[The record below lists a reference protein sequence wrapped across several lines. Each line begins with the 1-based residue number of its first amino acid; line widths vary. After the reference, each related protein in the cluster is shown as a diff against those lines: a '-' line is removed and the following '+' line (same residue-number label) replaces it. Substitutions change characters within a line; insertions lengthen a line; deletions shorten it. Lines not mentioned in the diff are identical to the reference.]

1 MQFKFSHF
9 WNFPRALMKMT
20 ELDKKPLGR
29 WALKTCDEITTGVN
43 AVYQNRDHCGDTICK
58 TPKRAS
64 EYIKPQTL
72 KN

>member
-1 MQFKFSHF
+1 
-9 WNFPRALMKMT
+9 MT
-20 ELDKKPLGR
+20 KLDKKPLGR